1 MPVNYSG
8 EISSLQD
15 LLNILDSANIYEANH
30 AYLRNWF
37 RGQTSHF
44 DLQPGVYRKSF
55 NVTTEYER
63 LEKEQHLSQDFRAQ
77 SAGLFKN
84 QITDIE
90 RYFIQQHYGM
100 PTRLLDWS
108 LSPLSALY
116 FATFSNDAEDGEVYM
131 MDAFQ
136 LYITQKAEHAFKGVP
151 TSRHPIFDKAL
162 NVIFLWE
169 TIDNF
174 PEFIIPVRPDLTD
187 IRINQQR
194 GCFTFHVPK
203 NPILTTEQND
213 SLKIYVIPASKKQ
226 AIRHQL
232 KVFGVDNFNI
242 FQDLESLAKTIKNNH
257 RIS

>member
-1 MPVNYSG
+1 MSITYSG
-8 EISSLQD
+8 EIASIQD
-15 LLNILDSANIYEANH
+15 LLNILDEANIYQANH

-44 DLQPGVYRKSF
+44 DLQPGVYRKEF
-55 NVTTEYER
+55 NVTTENER
-63 LEKEQHLSQDFRAQ
+63 LEKEQHLTQDFRTQ

-84 QITDIE
+84 PITDIE

-116 FATFSNDAEDGEVYM
+116 FATLSNDKEDGEIYM

-169 TIDNF
+169 TSNKF

-203 NPILTTEQND
+203 HPILSTKQND
-213 SLKIYVIPASKKQ
+213 SLKIYVIPSEKKQ
-226 AIRHQL
+226 TIRNQL
-232 KVFGVDNFNI
+232 TVFGVDNFNI
-242 FQDLESLAKTIKNNH
+242 FQDLESLAKTIKTNH

>member
-1 MPVNYSG
+1 MAVKYSG
-8 EISSLQD
+8 EISSIQD
-15 LLNILDSANIYEANH
+15 LLNILDAANIYKANH

-44 DLQPGVYRKSF
+44 DLQPGVYRKEF
-55 NVTTEYER
+55 NVTNENER
-63 LEKEQHLSQDFRAQ
+63 LLKEQHLSQDFRVQ

-84 QITDIE
+84 SITDTE
-90 RYFIQQHYGM
+90 RYFVQQHYRM

-116 FATFSNDAEDGEVYM
+116 FATLSKDTEDGELYL

-162 NVIFLWE
+162 NVIFLWQ
-169 TIDNF
+169 TIDKF

-187 IRINQQR
+187 IRINQQK
-194 GCFTFHVPK
+194 GCFTFHVPQH
-203 NPILTTEQND
+203 PILSTKEND
-213 SLKIYVIPASKKQ
+213 SLKVYAIPALKKVT
-226 AIRHQL
+226 IRNQL
-232 KVFGVDNFNI
+232 KVFGIDNFNV
-242 FQDLESLAKTIKNNH
+242 FQDLESLAKTIKSNH
-257 RIS
+257 KIG